1 MTGSECGDGMQ
12 RLTERRQ
19 KVTVMTVS
27 TLRSHLESISR
38 RGRRFTVHKV
48 QGERAVI
55 RCDYTA
61 VGVRK
66 HTDVVLPAYPTGY
79 ESDAP
84 PRNVNVVLDPLEFVN
99 AETCADHDVF
109 AALLGEEVLAHYEK
123 MHQQVGLS
131 MSRCC

>member
-1 MTGSECGDGMQ
+1 MQ

-19 KVTVMTVS
+19 SVTVMTVS

-38 RGRRFTVHKV
+38 PARRFRVHKV
-48 QGERAVI
+48 QGDRAIV
-55 RCDYTA
+55 RCEYA
-61 VGVRK
+61 VAGTRK

-79 ESDAP
+79 ESDTP

-99 AETCADHDVF
+99 AESCADHDVF
-109 AALLGEEVLAHYEK
+109 APLLGEEVLAHFEK
-123 MHQQVGLS
+123 MHPHVGLS